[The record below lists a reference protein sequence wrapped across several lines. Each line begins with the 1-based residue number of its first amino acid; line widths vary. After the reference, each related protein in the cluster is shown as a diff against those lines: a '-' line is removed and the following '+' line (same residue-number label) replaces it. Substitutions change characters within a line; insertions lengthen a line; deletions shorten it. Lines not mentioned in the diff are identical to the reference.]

1 MLKKIILGILT
12 ITVVGAGA
20 AAATY
25 AYAQKQAVPAQVDGQ
40 LVAEDQLV
48 NTQSQVVQAQ
58 EPQAFAEGMEGEPF
72 SFSAEIVDLDANGI
86 NVVLDS
92 GESVFVELGPEDY
105 WTALEPRLAVGD
117 RVAIVGS
124 VNEGMYHAETT
135 TTADN
140 QTLVLRAET
149 GQPMWSGGVSNGK
162 GQNGAGAQDG
172 SHSLDPQAVVEEWVT
187 INGTIVSMLNGAM
200 TIQLEDGTQVS
211 FQTGQPRFLTD
222 QGVTF
227 SLGEAVEVIGFYSDG
242 QFVAGDITQLSTGLK
257 VMLRDPNGRPLWAG
271 PGNGNGNGN
280 LGNTN

>member
-1 MLKKIILGILT
+1 
-12 ITVVGAGA
+12 
-20 AAATY
+20 
-25 AYAQKQAVPAQVDGQ
+25 
-40 LVAEDQLV
+40 
-48 NTQSQVVQAQ
+48 
-58 EPQAFAEGMEGEPF
+58 
-72 SFSAEIVDLDANGI
+72 
-86 NVVLDS
+86 
-92 GESVFVELGPEDY
+92 
-105 WTALEPRLAVGD
+105 
-117 RVAIVGS
+117 
-124 VNEGMYHAETT
+124 
-135 TTADN
+135 
-140 QTLVLRAET
+140 
-149 GQPMWSGGVSNGK
+149 
-162 GQNGAGAQDG
+162 
-172 SHSLDPQAVVEEWVT
+172 VEEWVT